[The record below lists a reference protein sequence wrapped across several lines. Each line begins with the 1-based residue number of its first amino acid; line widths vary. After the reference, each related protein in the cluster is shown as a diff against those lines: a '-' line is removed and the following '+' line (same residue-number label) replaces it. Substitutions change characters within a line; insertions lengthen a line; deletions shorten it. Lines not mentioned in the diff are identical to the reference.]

1 MPGGTGGRVKL
12 VLVSPLTTKSLLG
25 ADFYFRMPTLGLLR
39 VAAATPPE
47 WTVSIL
53 DEKVEPIDSA
63 RPADLV
69 GITGMTPAIGRAYEI
84 ADAFRARG
92 VPVVMGGIHVSMLPE
107 EALAHCDAVLIGEA
121 EGLWPRLLADLT
133 QGRLQRIYRH
143 EEFPP
148 LAGLGGPDWSLY
160 DGKRYLPFHCVESSR
175 GCPHGCEFCSVTKY
189 FGGSYRTRP
198 AAEVEEEIR
207 GLRPFGG
214 RFTLKNVVFF
224 VDDNIA
230 GRRPHARELLTR
242 LVAYRLKWLGQA
254 STAIARDDE
263 LLHLCRQSGCMG
275 LLIGFETLS
284 REKLRA
290 VGKGFNSPEVYLD
303 VIRKIHDHGIGI
315 SGAFVF
321 GLDGDD
327 EGVFDRTY
335 EFVQKAKLESPYF
348 SILTPYPGTRLY
360 ARLSEEGRII
370 DRDWSNYNTNTVVY
384 RPQGMTERQL
394 HDGYFRLQNAVHT
407 VPAILQRFWG
417 TTSRANFWLPMNYGF
432 RRSVKQLSARA
443 GAFRPALPGAA
454 DAARFP

>member
-1 MPGGTGGRVKL
+1 MPGGRVKL
-12 VLVSPLTTKSLLG
+12 VLISPLTSKSLLG

-47 WTVSIL
+47 WTVSIF
-53 DEKVEPIDSA
+53 DEKVEPIDLA

-69 GITGMTPAIGRAYEI
+69 GITGMTPAIRRAYEI

-107 EALAHCDAVLIGEA
+107 EALEHCDAVLIGEA

-143 EEFPP
+143 EGFPT
-148 LAGLGGPDWSLY
+148 LAKLGIPDWSLY

-175 GCPHGCEFCSVTKY
+175 GCPHGCEFCSVTNY

-207 GLRPFGG
+207 GLRPFEG

-230 GRRPHARELLTR
+230 GKRTHARELLAR
-242 LVAYRLKWLGQA
+242 MVPYQLKWLGQA
-254 STAIARDDE
+254 STAIARNDE
-263 LLHLCRQSGCMG
+263 LLGLCRKSGCMG

-284 REKLRA
+284 REKLKA
-290 VGKGFNSPEVYLD
+290 VGKSFNSPDDYLD

-360 ARLSEEGRII
+360 GKLAREGRII
-370 DRDWSNYNTNTVVY
+370 DHDWSNYNTNTVVF
-384 RPQGMTERQL
+384 RPEGMSPRQL
-394 HDGYFRLQNAVHT
+394 HDGYFQLQNAVHT
-407 VPAILQRFWG
+407 VPAIVRRFWG

-432 RRSVKQLSARA
+432 RRSVRQLTARA
-443 GAFRPALPGAA
+443 GVFRPPAPGAA
-454 DAARFP
+454 GAAQSP